1 MKKTIIFLAAL
12 FIYISVFSQDQKLYV
27 IIANVGQA
35 DAILIRDSLNMQE
48 ILIDAGG
55 INLLYPESEKM
66 FKEFIETYQEPN
78 NPIEYV
84 IATHPHADHIGNM
97 QYVLNN
103 YEVGNYIDNGLE
115 YNSAGYRNTME
126 LVKSK
131 SDMEYNPMQNV
142 GQSYNINGSID
153 LDLFW
158 PCNFNVEKVDIN
170 NGSVLAKITFNR
182 NEFLFVGDCETLVE
196 DLLLKDPEC
205 AKKIKRV
212 DFLKAGH
219 HGSNT
224 SSSEEFISQV
234 RPKYVAI
241 SVGERGVGKNED
253 YKHPRLTAVNNLTKY
268 AKNRNGDDVIT
279 EVYDK
284 DNDNWVNLEMQKA
297 VYLTKDDGTMIF
309 VSDGRR
315 IQKL

>member
-12 FIYISVFSQDQKLYV
+12 FIYISAISQDQKLYV

-66 FKEFIETYQEPN
+66 FKEFIETYQKYD

-126 LVKSK
+126 LVESK
-131 SDMEYNPMQNV
+131 SNMEYNPMQNV
-142 GQSYNINGSID
+142 GQSYRINGSID

-158 PCNFNVEKVDIN
+158 PSGFNVEEVDIN
-170 NGSVLAKITFNR
+170 NSSVLTKITFNR
-182 NEFLFVGDCETLVE
+182 NEFLFVGDCETVVE
-196 DLLLKDPEC
+196 DLILKDPEC

-224 SSSEEFISQV
+224 SSSEEFINHV
-234 RPKYVAI
+234 RPDYVAI
-241 SVGERGVGKNED
+241 SVGEKGVGKNEV

-268 AKNRNGDDVIT
+268 AKNRDGDDVMT
-279 EVYDK
+279 EVYDT
-284 DNDNWVNLEMQKA
+284 DNDNWENLEIQKA
-297 VYLTKDDGTMIF
+297 VYLTKDDGTIIF